1 MTRRILILTAQP
13 PYPPEQGGAL
23 RNYGLL
29 RQAARTN
36 DLTLL
41 TFAPPD
47 APVAPELSALCRTV
61 VQVPFPAPRTTSQRL
76 ATLIA
81 SKQADM
87 ALRLDSP
94 AYTNALHDLLL
105 SSSYDI
111 LQVGGIEM
119 AAFALAL
126 EPSLR
131 PPMLFDAYNA
141 EWLLQLR
148 AAQTDWQ
155 RVSRWP
161 AALYSSIQVRRLR
174 SYERRICL
182 AARQVLAVSP
192 ADAAALHQLD
202 PRITPMVLPNG
213 VDMARNRPGLPQAG
227 ITHPALV
234 FTGKL
239 DYRPNSD
246 AALWFAAKVWPLVRA
261 RNPQAQWYLVG
272 KNPGPQLAALE
283 RLDGVHVTGYVPEI
297 QPYLAAAD
305 CYIAPLRV
313 GGGTRLKLLEAL
325 ACGLPIVTTTLGA
338 EGLEVRS
345 GEQLLLADT
354 AADFCNAVVR
364 LLNDRDLAVHLGAGA
379 RELACRCYDWD
390 VLGPLLEEAYAAL

>member
-1 MTRRILILTAQP
+1 MSRRILFLTAQP

-29 RQAARTN
+29 SQAARHN

-41 TFAPPD
+41 TFAPAG
-47 APVAPELSALCRTV
+47 APVAPELSALCRQV
-61 VQVPFPAPRTTSQRL
+61 IQVPFPPKRSLPQRL
-76 ATLIA
+76 ATLLA
-81 SKQADM
+81 SNQPDM
-87 ALRLDSP
+87 ALRLYSP
-94 AYTNALHDLLL
+94 AFTSALRDLL
-105 SSSYDI
+105 SRETFDI

-119 AAFALAL
+119 AALAL
-126 EPSLR
+126 ELPPAAR

-148 AAQTDWQ
+148 AAQTDW
-155 RVSRWP
+155 RKVSRWP
-161 AALYSSIQVRRLR
+161 AALYSTMQSQRLR

-182 AARQVLAVSP
+182 AARQVLAVSQ
-192 ADAAALHQLD
+192 ADAAALQQLD
-202 PRITPMVLPNG
+202 ADITPRVLPNG
-213 VDMARNRPGLPQAG
+213 VDTERNRPGLPPDD

-246 AALWFAAKVWPLVRA
+246 AALWFADKVWPLIRA
-261 RNPQAQWYLVG
+261 RKPLAQWYLVG
-272 KNPGPQLAALE
+272 KNPGQQLAALAK
-283 RLDGVHVTGYVPEI
+283 LDGVHVTGYVPEI

-325 ACGLPIVTTTLGA
+325 ACGLPIVATSQGA

-345 GEQLLLADT
+345 GEHLLLADT
-354 AADFCNAVVR
+354 PSDFAEAVLR
-364 LLNDRDLAVHLGAGA
+364 LLNDRALAARLGLGARA
-379 RELACRCYDWD
+379 LACWHYDWD
-390 VLGPLLEEAYAAL
+390 VLGPLLEEAYGAF